1 MADHLLAVRR
11 FGTGPPLVALHGFTL
26 TGAQFAPL
34 ANHLDRSILAPDLPG
49 HGGTT
54 LTPIDLP
61 TTIDGLARMLGDLN
75 PPVPIIG
82 YSMGARI
89 ALSLALD
96 RPDLIERIVIVSA
109 GPGIE
114 DPYARTMR
122 AAEDEELADRI
133 RRMGMA
139 RFLDEWLTSPVTST
153 TSVDE
158 ALRQADR
165 VVREENTTTGLIAA
179 LHGLGQGASPYLGA
193 RPGELAMPLLT
204 VSGGKDVRY
213 TEQAAGL
220 TAAVPDGRHTV
231 IPGAGHNVVL
241 EAPEEL
247 GTIVQQFLSDVPG
260 G

>member
-1 MADHLLAVRR
+1 MADQLLAIRR

-34 ANHLDRSILAPDLPG
+34 ADHLDRSILAPDLPG

-54 LTPIDLP
+54 LTPIDLA
-61 TTIDGLARMLGDLN
+61 TTIDGLAQMLGDLKA
-75 PPVPIIG
+75 PVPVIG
-82 YSMGARI
+82 YSMGGRI

-96 RPDLIERIVIVSA
+96 RPDLVERIVVVSA

-114 DPYARTMR
+114 DSYARTMR
-122 AAEDEELADRI
+122 ASEDEELADRI
-133 RRMGMA
+133 RRGGMS
-139 RFLDEWLTSPVTST
+139 RFLDEWLTSPITST
-153 TSVDE
+153 ASVDE

-193 RPGELAMPLLT
+193 RLGELAMPLLT

-220 TAAVPDGRHTV
+220 AAAVPDGRRTV

-247 GTIVQQFLSDVPG
+247 ASVVSEFVGP
-260 G
+260 